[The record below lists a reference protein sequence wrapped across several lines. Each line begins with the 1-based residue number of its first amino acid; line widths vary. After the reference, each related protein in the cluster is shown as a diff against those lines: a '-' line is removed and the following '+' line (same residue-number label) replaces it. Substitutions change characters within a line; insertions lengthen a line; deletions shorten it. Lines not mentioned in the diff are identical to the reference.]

1 MADDTPAETTHT
13 HAEHTIVIRR
23 DSIPYED
30 WRHDPRW
37 DQLMEYARELFGD
50 GLEAASGRLVEWP

>member
-1 MADDTPAETTHT
+1 MTSHT

-23 DSIPYED
+23 DAIPYDD

-37 DQLMEYARELFGD
+37 DQLMEYVDELFGE
-50 GLEAASGRLVEWP
+50 GVEAAHGKLVEWP